1 MNPSETPQPLQAVGT
16 GPTRRMALAVGGG
29 IGLAAVLAA
38 CGAAPKVPVAAAAP
52 ASGAAAEPVARPHY
66 VRITTTG
73 ATFSPAV
80 ELAAGSG
87 ATVSWEVEG
96 GAAVSSLK
104 PTIRFGTAATR
115 HVRMTV
121 DDGGADGLDQVITF
135 NLGFNHLDDAGIYN
149 MGAGHDKPAESVTLL
164 ENVSGL
170 TGLLRFA
177 AAHTPLTGS
186 LDFTG
191 CSRLQYI
198 ECIESNVE
206 SVNLTGC
213 TSLIRLVVEQTNLTT
228 LDLNP
233 VAANLRDLRG
243 AAQQGNALTL
253 TPLTAPLAALYHFCV
268 REQVLV
274 NHPTPAQLPVIQE
287 RWDWYTRE
295 SGVLTSASSEI
306 RSLLTSGNHYTTA
319 DFTNQF
325 PAGRNATLDANS
337 NDLTAVDLTGCN
349 GLVSV
354 SLNHNRLD
362 TGAVDKILATIA
374 SWGTSGGTLDL
385 AANGVPSSDGH
396 SSAATL
402 IGRGWKVTTA

>member
-1 MNPSETPQPLQAVGT
+1 MNLIETAQPLKLVAT
-16 GPTRRMALAVGGG
+16 GASRRVVLAFGGG
-29 IGLAAVLAA
+29 MSLAALLAA
-38 CGAAPKVPVAAAAP
+38 CGTPQVPMAADAAKP
-52 ASGAAAEPVARPHY
+52 SPTVKPTGRPPY

-73 ATFSPAV
+73 ATFSPTV
-80 ELAAGSG
+80 ELAVGST

-96 GAAVSSLK
+96 GATTTGVN

-115 HVRMTV
+115 HVRMSV
-121 DDGGADGLDQVITF
+121 DDVGTDGLGKVVTF
-135 NLGFNHLDDAGIYN
+135 NLGFNHLDDAGTYN
-149 MGAGHDKPAESVTLL
+149 MGAGYDKTAQSVTRV
-164 ENVSGL
+164 ENISGL

-198 ECIESNVE
+198 ECIKSNVE
-206 SVNLTGC
+206 SVNLSGC

-228 LDLNP
+228 LNLNP

-253 TPLTAPLAALYHFCV
+253 TPLTAPLASLYHFCV

-287 RWDWYTRE
+287 RWDWYTRQ
-295 SGVLTSASSEI
+295 SGVLTSTSNEI
-306 RSLLTSGNHYTTA
+306 RSMLTSGNHYTTA

-349 GLVSV
+349 GLVAI
-354 SLNHNRLD
+354 SLKDNSLE
-362 TGAVDKILATIA
+362 TAAVDMILGTVA
-374 SWGTSGGTLDL
+374 SWGTSGGALDL
-385 AANGVPSSDGH
+385 AVNGFPSAHGH

-402 IGRGWKVTTA
+402 LGRGWKVTTA